1 MISENRTKHIIAVA
15 NLMREKAKLLNLN
28 EDDMFLLG
36 YLHDVGYFK
45 DETLNHGQ
53 VGEIILTRNGYKY
66 AKEILYHGNPNADYS
81 SVELDLLNY
90 CDMHIDGTG
99 RLVSFEERLLDIK
112 TRHGEDSLAYQNS
125 KAVAEK
131 LKQKHFLGE

>member
-1 MISENRTKHIIAVA
+1 
-15 NLMREKAKLLNLN
+15 MREKAKLLNLN

-66 AKEILYHGNPNADYS
+66 AKEILYHGNPNPDYS